1 MKHEQKRILIVGGV
15 AGGASCATRLRRMCE
30 QCEIVLF
37 DKGPHVSFANC
48 GLPYFVGNVFTDEAK
63 LIVAAPELFN

>member
-37 DKGPHVSFANC
+37 DKGPSCFFCQLRIA
-48 GLPYFVGNVFTDEAK
+48 
-63 LIVAAPELFN
+63 LFCRECHYR